1 MRDRDLGIEDTLIME
16 PETSSFP
23 GTYILGF
30 QSGGVTVTL
39 SA

>member
-1 MRDRDLGIEDTLIME
+1 MRDRRLGIEDTLIME

-23 GTYILGF
+23 GTCSVGF